1 MNDQSKKERPTVE
14 QAGQEVLKMLNK
26 LRDVAVG
33 NARDLLD
40 KLEETEGRLDSRKA
54 VWRDQE
60 ENARLDA
67 WAAREE
73 LHAAIREREQ
83 LQETREDLKTAAR
96 ASLHDENSDAARE
109 HVTGLIDV
117 ERRIDACGARNAE
130 AGTRYDAALVEWQR
144 TRDKLSYGEVRGEE
158 LEARRRSLEARRTL
172 EMRAE
177 QSQVDIVERENLEAD
192 LDAHGKRG
200 PDVVDDEIPTEEEIA
215 ARLNALRDESD
226 TDSEEQSEG

>member
-1 MNDQSKKERPTVE
+1 
-14 QAGQEVLKMLNK
+14 MLNK

-54 VWRDQE
+54 AWRDQE
-60 ENARLDA
+60 DNARSDA
-67 WAAREE
+67 WTAREE
-73 LHAAIREREQ
+73 LHAAIREREHLEQ
-83 LQETREDLKTAAR
+83 TRDELKAAAR
-96 ASLHDENSDAARE
+96 ASLQDENSDVARG
-109 HVTGLIDV
+109 HVAGLIDV

-144 TRDKLSYGEVRGEE
+144 TRDKLAYGEVRGEE

-177 QSQVDIVERENLEAD
+177 QSQVDIVEREQLEAD
-192 LDAHGKRG
+192 LDEHGKRG
-200 PDVVDDEIPTEEEIA
+200 PGVEDDETPTEEEIA
-215 ARLNALRDESD
+215 ARLDALRDEAEE
-226 TDSEEQSEG
+226 DSEEQTEG